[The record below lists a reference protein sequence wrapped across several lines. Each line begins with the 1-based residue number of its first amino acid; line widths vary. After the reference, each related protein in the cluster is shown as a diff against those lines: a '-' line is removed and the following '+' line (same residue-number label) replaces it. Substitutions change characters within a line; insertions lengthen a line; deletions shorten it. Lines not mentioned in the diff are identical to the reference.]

1 METQVNPSTSKK
13 RPLIIGLALIAVLA
27 IGATAYAMFMDLSPR
42 ELYLKSEMNTFKA
55 MNESFEESFGDAIAL
70 SEKQMDEAYKSE
82 ARVGVEVDPSMFG
95 AGGMEAAMIGSVLS
109 NSEIKMTT
117 QHDPK
122 KEEGSAD
129 FALVLN
135 NTDLV
140 KAEFYQ
146 NNKQTALSVPAA
158 YDKHVYFPNNKFGDV
173 MRKFD
178 PAYSGMEHLQNFF
191 KAVEGDLSK
200 EARDEAFEEFAK
212 VYADSV
218 KDENVKLKDDVD
230 FKGEKLRQLTVSLS
244 EKETKTLLINFIE
257 KVENDKEI
265 MNALAEQTAL
275 QGGLNLDMT
284 SASTA
289 PMSKEDAKKEI
300 EKMLADAKKAIKD
313 DLKIPGGMKQ
323 VVIVDDED
331 TVVSRDLSMK
341 IAAEGEEAVP
351 VNYKSESWAK
361 GDVEHNTWVLNA
373 GPEGEELL
381 VDVKMESEPKG
392 KEGKKRD
399 IKAKFETNENGTTE
413 GIGFQV
419 KGEGTDKKS
428 NWTVQLVPAG
438 EAPMELPDMTVE
450 IEHKGD
456 QNLDKDYANHDYK
469 VTLKGND
476 PSMGNINVGLNIKTK
491 TTFGKKLNFPELAE
505 GKAVNV
511 AEMSDAEMM
520 GMMSEIQ
527 RNIEQFI
534 GENAQMFQGM

>member
-1 METQVNPSTSKK
+1 METQVNQSTGSKK
-13 RPLIIGLALIAVLA
+13 RPLIIGLALIAIIA
-27 IGATAYAMFMDLSPR
+27 IGATAYAMFIDLSPR
-42 ELYLKSEMNTFKA
+42 ELYLKSELNTFKA
-55 MNESFEESFGDAIAL
+55 MNESFEESFGDALAL
-70 SEKQMDEAYKSE
+70 SEKQMEEAYKSE
-82 ARVGVEVDPSMFG
+82 ARVGVEMDPSMFG
-95 AGGMEAAMIGSVLS
+95 AGGMEAAMIGSILS

-129 FALVLN
+129 VALVLN

-178 PAYSGMEHLQNFF
+178 PAYVGMEKLQNFF
-191 KAVEGDLSK
+191 KAVEGDLSE

-218 KDENVKLKDDVD
+218 KDENVTLKEDVD
-230 FKGEKLRQLTVSLS
+230 FKGEKLDQLTVSLS

-257 KVENDKEI
+257 KVEKDEEI
-265 MNALAEQTAL
+265 MNALAEQSAL
-275 QGGLNLDMT
+275 QGGFNFDMT
-284 SASTA
+284 SNA
-289 PMSKEDAKKEI
+289 PMSEEDAKKEI
-300 EKMLADAKKAIKD
+300 EKMLTDAKKAINE
-313 DLKIPGGMKQ
+313 DLEIPGGMKQ
-323 VVIVDDED
+323 VVIVDGDD
-331 TVVSRDLSMK
+331 KVVSRDLSMK
-341 IAAEGEEAVP
+341 IGANGEEAVP
-351 VNYKSESWAK
+351 MNYKSESWAK
-361 GDVEHNTWVLNA
+361 GDVSNSSWVLNA
-373 GPEGEELL
+373 GPEGEALL

-392 KEGKKRD
+392 DDGKKRD
-399 IKAKFETNENGTTE
+399 IKAKFEVNENGTTE
-413 GIGFQV
+413 GIGFHV

-438 EAPMELPDMTVE
+438 EAPMELPDMTIE
-450 IEHKGD
+450 IEHKAD

-469 VTLKGND
+469 VTLIGND
-476 PSMGNINVGLNIKTK
+476 PSMGDINVGLNIKTK
-491 TTFGKKLNFPELAE
+491 TTFGDKLKFPELSE

-527 RNIEQFI
+527 RNIEQFV
-534 GENAQMFQGM
+534 GENAQMLQGM